1 MAPIF
6 EVCLDSVA
14 SAIVAEK
21 TGGSR
26 IELCAGLM
34 EGGITPSY
42 GMTIDYN
49 NHGTAWYP
57 SFLTHVAAR
66 LGLVSTVKAKTSL
79 PIMVS
84 INWSLNDA
92 LKVMIRP
99 RGGDFCYDEDE
110 FEAMMLDIQM
120 CHNLK
125 VDGVVFG
132 VLLPDGSV
140 DKTRTRLLVEAAK
153 PMQVTFHRA
162 FDMVKEPFQ
171 ALEDIIA
178 IGGIQRI
185 LTSGCERSA
194 YEGLDTLVELS
205 KRADGRII
213 ILPGAGISERNVD
226 KIVTAMNATEVHVGA
241 GGSKE
246 SKMEYRNPYCS
257 MGYAVSA
264 PEYALKITSAAKL
277 GGMIHKF

>member
-42 GMTIDYN
+42 G
-49 NHGTAWYP
+49 
-57 SFLTHVAAR
+57 
-66 LGLVSTVKAKTSL
+66 LVSTVKAKTSL
-79 PIMVS
+79 PIM
-84 INWSLNDA
+84 
-92 LKVMIRP
+92 VMIRP